1 MRNKKVKAKKVE
13 SVINVPNKP
22 NIAKLLFLETR
33 PQFLI
38 LIPCV
43 LAPGVA
49 MAVAEG
55 HFNCLHLILALIGS
69 LLVHAAVN
77 ILNDYTD
84 WVRGT
89 DKLVL
94 RTPFSGG
101 SGLIKAGL
109 LDQRTVLI
117 QGIVMFTIACV
128 IGLYFI
134 HLYPIL
140 FWFVLAG
147 GLLTVLY
154 TPVLTKMVITEIFP
168 GIGLGVIPVIGAYI
182 VMQPVGN
189 VSLPPALWWLS
200 IPPGILVSA
209 LLWINELPDI
219 KADSATGRRHA
230 VILLGTRK
238 AVLGYAILLVLTYI
252 QIIIPVA
259 MRILPVWSLMGLL
272 TIPVAIKAAAG
283 AVKNHDNIEGI
294 IPALGQNV
302 ITVLVTPVLMAVG
315 IGIAAFLK

>member
-1 MRNKKVKAKKVE
+1 ME
-13 SVINVPNKP
+13 SAINAPDKP
-22 NIAKLLFLETR
+22 GIAKLLFLETR

-49 MAVAEG
+49 MAYMNG
-55 HFNCLHLILALIGS
+55 HFNGLHLVLALIGS
-69 LLVHAAVN
+69 LLVHASVN

-89 DKLVL
+89 DKLVQ

-109 LDQRTVLI
+109 LDLRIVLVE
-117 QGIVMFTIACV
+117 GIVTFAIACA

-134 HLYPIL
+134 HLYPVL
-140 FWFVLAG
+140 LWFILAG

-154 TPVLTKMVITEIFP
+154 TPLLTRAVITEIFP
-168 GIGLGVIPVIGAYI
+168 GIGLGMIPVIGAYI
-182 VMQPVGN
+182 VMQPVGS
-189 VSLPPALWWLS
+189 VDLPPAIWWLS

-209 LLWINELPDI
+209 LLWINEVPDI
-219 KADSATGRRHA
+219 KADTATGRKHA
-230 VILLGTRK
+230 VLLLGTRK
-238 AVLGYAILLVLTYI
+238 AVWGYALLLVLTYS
-252 QIIIPVA
+252 QIIVPVA
-259 MRILPVWSLMGLL
+259 LSILPAWSLLGLL
-272 TIPVAIKAAAG
+272 TMPVAVKAAIG
-283 AVKNHDNIEGI
+283 AIRNHDSIEGI

-302 ITVLVTPVLMAVG
+302 VTVLATPVLMAA
-315 IGIAAFLK
+315 GIAAAVILG